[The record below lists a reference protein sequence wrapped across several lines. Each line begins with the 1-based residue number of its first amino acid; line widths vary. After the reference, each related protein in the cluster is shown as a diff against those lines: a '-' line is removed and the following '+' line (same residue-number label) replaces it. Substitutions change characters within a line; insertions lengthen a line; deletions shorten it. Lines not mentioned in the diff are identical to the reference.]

1 MKSLM
6 KEIQNL
12 TREFEEESKEREECF
27 NKVKDIADTMKK
39 DLEIRTGEWDE
50 KWNELEKRE
59 EERDAKQDRV
69 EERLSKLENLIK
81 ERGEN
86 MENVNIPERE
96 KEREDTINEL
106 TWRLEDPEKRARRN
120 NIIIHGIAW
129 QGENIRE
136 KIQEWIKEKL
146 GIEVVIIRC
155 WKIKGQEKTEGAE
168 CEKESMK
175 REIMINKKK
184 VKGSEVYIDK
194 DLTFKERGIRRKLK
208 AIAREQVEKGKRATV
223 RDDAIIIDG
232 RLWKWSE
239 KDQNI
244 FQTGK
249 KWEEK
254 KNQGAGQ

>member
-1 MKSLM
+1 MESLM

-12 TREFEEESKEREECF
+12 TRKFEEESKERNECF

-69 EERLSKLENLIK
+69 EERLK
-81 ERGEN
+81 
-86 MENVNIPERE
+86 RE
-96 KEREDTINEL
+96 KEREDTVNEL
-106 TWRLEDPEKRARRN
+106 TWRLEDTEKRARRN

-136 KIQEWIKEKL
+136 RIQEWIKEKL

-175 REIMINKKK
+175 REIIINKKK
-184 VKGSEVYIDK
+184 LKGSEVYIDK

-223 RDDAIIIDG
+223 RNDAIIIDG
-232 RLWKWSE
+232 CLWEWSE

>member
-1 MKSLM
+1 M
-6 KEIQNL
+6 
-12 TREFEEESKEREECF
+12 
-27 NKVKDIADTMKK
+27 
-39 DLEIRTGEWDE
+39 
-50 KWNELEKRE
+50 
-59 EERDAKQDRV
+59 
-69 EERLSKLENLIK
+69 
-81 ERGEN
+81 
-86 MENVNIPERE
+86 PERE

-106 TWRLEDPEKRARRN
+106 TWRLEDTEKRARRN

-175 REIMINKKK
+175 REIMINKK
-184 VKGSEVYIDK
+184 
-194 DLTFKERGIRRKLK
+194 LK

-232 RLWKWSE
+232 CLWKWSG

-254 KNQGAGQ
+254 KNQGTGQ